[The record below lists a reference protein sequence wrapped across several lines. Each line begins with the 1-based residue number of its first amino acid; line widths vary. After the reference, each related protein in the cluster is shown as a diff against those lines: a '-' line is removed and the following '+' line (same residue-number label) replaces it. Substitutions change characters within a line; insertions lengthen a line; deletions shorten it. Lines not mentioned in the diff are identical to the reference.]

1 MAISRSSQ
9 PVELIRP
16 PGMIAGQAA
25 WKKRIDNTF
34 LIGFPLAG
42 SVASIFWFRAHPIHW
57 VEVITFAVG
66 YFIVGM
72 GTGVGFHRYFSHKSF
87 ETSPWV
93 AYMLGAFGSM
103 SFQSSLLTWT
113 SDHRRHHS
121 THRQLRRRQP
131 QPVCGRP
138 LRPRELAPGPAS
150 RSHRMDVRRHCHRSQ
165 HLRPRSGA
173 LTQSFSVSMRAHITS
188 GR

>member
-16 PGMIAGQAA
+16 PGMIAGQGA

-42 SVASIFWFRAHPIHW
+42 SVASIFWFRSHPIHW
-57 VEVITFAVG
+57 VEVITFVVG
-66 YFIVGM
+66 YFIIGM
-72 GTGVGFHRYFSHKSF
+72 GTGVGFHRYFSHKSC

-93 AYMLGAFGSM
+93 AYMLGAFGSI

-113 SDHRRHHS
+113 S
-121 THRQLRRRQP
+121 
-131 QPVCGRP
+131 G
-138 LRPRELAPGPAS
+138 
-150 RSHRMDVRRHCHRSQ
+150 
-165 HLRPRSGA
+165 
-173 LTQSFSVSMRAHITS
+173 
-188 GR
+188 

>member
-1 MAISRSSQ
+1 
-9 PVELIRP
+9 
-16 PGMIAGQAA
+16 MIAGPAA

-42 SVASIFWFRAHPIHW
+42 SVGSIFWFRSHPIHW

-121 THRQLRRRQP
+121 HTDNCGDNHSPFVDGHCDHENTLR
-131 QPVCGRP
+131 G
-138 LRPRELAPGPAS
+138 LL
-150 RSHRMDVRRHCHRSQ
+150 
-165 HLRPRSGA
+165 L
-173 LTQSFSVSMRAHITS
+173 AHIGWMFDDTVTDLNIY
-188 GR
+188 GRDLVRDPVIQFYSRTHYIWPVVSVAVPWLVGYAF